1 MQTQDGRGRE
11 AEASTDLQGTHS
23 LHVCGLTWMPCG
35 SERYQAIS
43 VSGLR
48 RLFYWCSVFQR
59 VSLGTGGA
67 EERGVRWQAACVGG
81 AAPLAA
87 LARKELKNCVTP

>member
-67 EERGVRWQAACVGG
+67 EERGGCGGRPRVLVALRRSLPLHVRS
-81 AAPLAA
+81 
-87 LARKELKNCVTP
+87 